1 MANILIVS
9 ANLRDWNK
17 NSGGKERTA
26 NLIEALSDH
35 NIVFL
40 SFSWDGAGFEKQVYP
55 NVYQIQVAVPES
67 TTRQYRRLIK
77 GVAAVNYDICFYILK
92 DELSY
97 VTKKIK
103 QLSLNADIMIV
114 DHMSISPLIGDNIDI
129 PIIYNSHNA
138 ELTMAKQ
145 LYPDNSKAVN
155 IVEQI
160 EKGIIKKSSGVTY
173 CSTKDYKEL
182 EDQYG
187 KLQNSAYIPNGT
199 DMKDYMEPKNRMRSK
214 DIIFVGSGHPPN
226 AVAAKKIIPIA
237 KLNPEYNFVI
247 IGGSGHALDG
257 YSYPSNIKV
266 LGQVSDDLLHRYFQ
280 KSFAFIN
287 PMESGS
293 GTHLKMMKALSY
305 GIPIITSK
313 VGARGFSEDEIK
325 SCMLLIDSVNDVSES
340 IKILENKKEYARIS
354 NNGYKNSK
362 HYDWNTI
369 KNDYSTYI
377 ESFIKNSKK
386 QKSVEPVSKEK
397 EKVLIYSIIRNRA
410 KNMGRFY
417 AQLKK
422 VVTSN
427 PDYDFYL
434 SIYENDS
441 SDTTKS
447 EILTKDW
454 SFFKGVSIICENIE
468 TQYFGS
474 VKDATRVENLAKAR
488 NKAIESGGFLN
499 KVDYVLMV
507 EGDVLYSSDDVKKLL
522 EFKKAEPNFDIVSS
536 ISLRKNGTHYDWWAT
551 RTSAH
556 YNSERS
562 EIEDNFDKKKYGRY
576 YSTSNG
582 LCLYKAKPFQEGAR
596 HHWINTVTKE
606 FDCEM
611 VVLCQNFHNLG
622 YNNVFI
628 LYESVAHH
636 I

>member
-55 NVYQIQVAVPES
+55 NVYQVQVAVPES

-92 DELSY
+92 DELSS

-160 EKGIIKKSSGVTY
+160 EKSIIKKSSGVTY

-199 DMKDYMEPKNRMRSK
+199 DMKDYVEPKNRMKSK

-237 KLNPEYNFVI
+237 KLNPKYNFII

-257 YSYPSNIKV
+257 HPYPSNIKV
-266 LGQVSDDLLHRYFQ
+266 LGQVGDDILHKYLE

-305 GIPIITSK
+305 GIPVITSK

-325 SCMLLIDSVNDVSES
+325 SCMLLIDSIEDVSES
-340 IKILENKKEYARIS
+340 IKILENKKEYAKIS
-354 NNGYKNSK
+354 NNGHKKSK
-362 HYDWNTI
+362 QYDWNKI
-369 KNDYSTYI
+369 KTDYSKYI
-377 ESFIKNSKK
+377 ESFIKNNKK
-386 QKSVEPVSKEK
+386 HKSVELIVNKKEK
-397 EKVLIYSIIRNRA
+397 ILVYSIIRNRA
-410 KNMGRFY
+410 KNIGRFY
-417 AQLKK
+417 TQLKK
-422 VVTSN
+422 VVSSN

-441 SDTTKS
+441 SDATKS

-468 TQYFGS
+468 TEYFGS

-488 NKAIESGGFLN
+488 NKAIESGGFLD

-507 EGDVLYSSDDVKKLL
+507 EGDVIYSVDDVKKIL
-522 EFKKAEPNFDIVSS
+522 EFKKIEPNFDIVSS
-536 ISLRKNGTHYDWWAT
+536 MSLRKNGTHYDWWAT
-551 RTSAH
+551 RTSAY
-556 YNSERS
+556 YNPERS

-582 LCLYKAKPFQEGAR
+582 LCLYRAKPFQKGVR
-596 HHWINTVTKE
+596 HHWINTITKE

-622 YNNVFI
+622 YKNIFI
-628 LYESVAHH
+628 LYESIAHH